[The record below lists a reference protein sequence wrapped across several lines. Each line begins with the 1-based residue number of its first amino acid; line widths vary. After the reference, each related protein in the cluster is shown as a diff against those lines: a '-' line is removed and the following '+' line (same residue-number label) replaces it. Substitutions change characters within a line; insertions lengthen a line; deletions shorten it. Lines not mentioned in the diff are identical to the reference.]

1 MIPLLG
7 PKYPI
12 IIKVTSK
19 PKSDYLTDEYFELDL
34 PVATAVMVGDQVV
47 VVEGADTNQLE
58 IEAAICKQLSLP
70 PPEPAKKGV
79 LRELF
84 PG

>member
-1 MIPLLG
+1 MTPVLG

-12 IIKVTSK
+12 TIEVTSK
-19 PKSDYLTDEYFELDL
+19 PKSDYLTDAYFELDL
-34 PVATAVMVGDQVV
+34 PVAPAVMVGDQVV
-47 VVEGADTNQLE
+47 VEGADTTQLE
-58 IEAAICKQLSLP
+58 IEAALCKQLGLL